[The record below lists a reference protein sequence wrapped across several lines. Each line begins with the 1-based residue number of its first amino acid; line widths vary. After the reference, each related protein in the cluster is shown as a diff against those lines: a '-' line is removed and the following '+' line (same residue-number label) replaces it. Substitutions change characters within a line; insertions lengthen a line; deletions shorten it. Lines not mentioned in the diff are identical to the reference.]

1 MAESDE
7 GQERTEEPTAKRL
20 EKALEEGDVL
30 GSRDLLIA
38 VIMLGGALQLSIG
51 GHFYFTQFLGA
62 FRNGIDISD
71 AFQRD
76 LPLLNVVGERFADV
90 ILPVA
95 CFILPLLVL
104 LFVAQIAL
112 GGMHFI
118 PQNAMFKASRISP
131 ATGLSR
137 MFGSAAFVEL
147 IKSIAK
153 IGLVGAIGV
162 SYLNS
167 RMAEIMAISRLPFE
181 SALVQAGSIVTST
194 LMMLV
199 LGTVIIAAI
208 DVLYQWNKHHSHL
221 MMTKQEIRDES
232 KESDGSPEVKQ
243 RIRQMQRE
251 AADRGSV
258 ANISDAQ
265 VIITNPTHFAVG
277 LRYDFEKGSAPKVVV
292 KGTDQ
297 VAKTIREMAADQKL
311 PVLEYPLLARAIYF
325 TSEVGSEIHAELYR
339 AVATV
344 LSFVLHA
351 GAEGEKP
358 EIEVPKELRFDG
370 NGRSMEK
377 LNVE

>member
-20 EKALEEGDVL
+20 EKALEDGDVL
-30 GSRDLLIA
+30 GSKDLLIA

-62 FRNGIDISD
+62 FRTGIDISD
-71 AFQRD
+71 ALQRD
-76 LPLLNVVGERFADV
+76 ANLLSVVGERFTDV
-90 ILPVA
+90 FLPVA
-95 CFILPLLVL
+95 CFIVPLLIL

-112 GGMHFI
+112 GGMHFM
-118 PQNAMFKASRISP
+118 PQNAMFKVSRISP
-131 ATGLSR
+131 ASGLSR
-137 MFGSAAFVEL
+137 MFGSAGLIEL
-147 IKSIAK
+147 VKAIGKIA
-153 IGLVGAIGV
+153 LVGAVGV

-167 RMAEIMAISRLPFE
+167 RMSEIMAIGRLPFDA
-181 SALVQAGSIVTST
+181 ALVQAGSIVTST

-199 LGTVIIAAI
+199 LATVIIAAI
-208 DVLYQWNKHHSHL
+208 DVLYQWNKHHSKL
-221 MMTKQEIRDES
+221 MMTKQEIKDES

-277 LRYDFEKGSAPKVVV
+277 LRYDFEKGSAPKIVV

-297 VAKTIREMAADQKL
+297 VAKTIREMAAERKL
-311 PVLEYPLLARAIYF
+311 PVLEYPLLARALYF
-325 TSEVGSEIHAELYR
+325 TSEVGGEIHAELYR

-344 LSFVLHA
+344 LSFVFHA

-358 EIEVPKELRFDG
+358 EIDVPKELRFDA
-370 NGRSMEK
+370 NGRSLEK
-377 LNVE
+377 RNV

>member
-1 MAESDE
+1 
-7 GQERTEEPTAKRL
+7 
-20 EKALEEGDVL
+20 
-30 GSRDLLIA
+30 
-38 VIMLGGALQLSIG
+38 
-51 GHFYFTQFLGA
+51 
-62 FRNGIDISD
+62 
-71 AFQRD
+71 
-76 LPLLNVVGERFADV
+76 
-90 ILPVA
+90 
-95 CFILPLLVL
+95 
-104 LFVAQIAL
+104 
-112 GGMHFI
+112 
-118 PQNAMFKASRISP
+118 
-131 ATGLSR
+131 

>member
-1 MAESDE
+1 MNCN
-7 GQERTEEPTAKRL
+7 
-20 EKALEEGDVL
+20 
-30 GSRDLLIA
+30 
-38 VIMLGGALQLSIG
+38 LQMTKTYS
-51 GHFYFTQFLGA
+51 
-62 FRNGIDISD
+62 FR
-71 AFQRD
+71 
-76 LPLLNVVGERFADV
+76 
-90 ILPVA
+90 
-95 CFILPLLVL
+95 
-104 LFVAQIAL
+104 
-112 GGMHFI
+112 
-118 PQNAMFKASRISP
+118 
-131 ATGLSR
+131 
-137 MFGSAAFVEL
+137 
-147 IKSIAK
+147 
-153 IGLVGAIGV
+153 
-162 SYLNS
+162 
-167 RMAEIMAISRLPFE
+167 
-181 SALVQAGSIVTST
+181 
-194 LMMLV
+194 
-199 LGTVIIAAI
+199 
-208 DVLYQWNKHHSHL
+208 

-297 VAKTIREMAADQKL
+297 VAKTIREMAAEQKL

-351 GAEGEKP
+351 GAEGPKP

-377 LNVE
+377 LNAQ